1 MKPIRI
7 DHANVF
13 DDFKDV
19 LVDIELTN
27 EDKKVIEK
35 YNRFECN
42 GEPYDIE
49 DVSMIIWVNVEGKKA
64 TGINYIAYYPAE
76 YGECPYPIEK
86 LDDTFIDEC
95 IKYVND
101 NYFSK
106 EEIYDW
112 K

>member
-19 LVDIELTN
+19 LVNIELTKK
-27 EDKKVIEK
+27 DKEVIEI
-35 YNRFECN
+35 YDRLECN

-49 DVSMIIWVNVEGKKA
+49 DVSMIVWVNVKNEMA
-64 TGINYIAYYPAE
+64 TGINYVAYYPAE
-76 YGECPYPIEK
+76 YGECPYPIEM
-86 LDDTFIDEC
+86 LDNTFIDEC

-101 NYFSK
+101 NYFGN
-106 EEIYDW
+106 EEMYDC
-112 K
+112 